1 MVYVALLRGIN
12 VGGNNKVEMS
22 KLKETFNKLGMK
34 EAKTYINS
42 GNVIFNDSANSK
54 QELENTIKKAI
65 FQDFEI
71 DIKVLVRDVGY
82 FEKLLKVLPNSWRND
97 SEMKCDVLFLTDDL
111 YENMLKEKIKIN
123 PQVDNIIY
131 TRGAVI
137 WAVDKKDVT
146 KSHLVKLVGTD
157 IYKNMTVRN
166 VNTVRKIY
174 GIMKINKD
182 LEIQ

>member
-1 MVYVALLRGIN
+1 
-12 VGGNNKVEMS
+12 
-22 KLKETFNKLGMK
+22 
-34 EAKTYINS
+34 
-42 GNVIFNDSANSK
+42 
-54 QELENTIKKAI
+54 
-65 FQDFEI
+65 
-71 DIKVLVRDVGY
+71 
-82 FEKLLKVLPNSWRND
+82 
-97 SEMKCDVLFLTDDL
+97 MKCDVLFLTDDL
-111 YENMLKEKIKIN
+111 DENMLKEKIKIN

-146 KSHLVKLVGTD
+146 KSHLVKLVGSD